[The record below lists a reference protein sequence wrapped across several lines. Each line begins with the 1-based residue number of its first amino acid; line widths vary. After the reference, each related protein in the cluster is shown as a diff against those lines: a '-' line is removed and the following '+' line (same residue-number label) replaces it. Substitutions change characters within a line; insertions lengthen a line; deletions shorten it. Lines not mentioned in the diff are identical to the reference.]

1 MNLSELIRKFRVA
14 AFDHEQPYLFS
25 DSDITDWLNDA
36 VDEAAIRGRLIHESV
51 NPLVCTIAVTQGIS
65 SYPIHKALY
74 EIESIHWVDTNR
86 PSRTDEVMQISQED
100 MAIKWGDWRTRAGSP
115 EYAIQQD
122 TTIRIVPAPKSDGV
136 LYMEGYRT
144 PLEPM
149 TLDTDTPEINPIH
162 HKHLIQWALHEGF
175 SIPDS
180 EVFDA
185 DRAELSEYKFTEYFG
200 ERPSANLRRRTREDV
215 PHHVKAWWV

>member
-14 AFDHEQPYLFS
+14 AFDQEQPYLFS

-36 VDEAAIRGRLIHESV
+36 VDEAAIRGRLIHESD
-51 NPLVCTIAVTQGIS
+51 NPLVCTIAVTQGVS
-65 SYPIHKALY
+65 SYPLHKALY
-74 EIESIHWVDTNR
+74 EIESIHWVDNNR
-86 PSRTDEVMQISQED
+86 PSRVDEVMQISQED

-122 TTIRIVPAPKSDGV
+122 TSIRIVPAPKSDGV
-136 LYMEGYRT
+136 IHMEGYRT

-149 TLDTDTPEINPIH
+149 ALDDDEPEINPIH

-185 DRAELSEYKFTEYFG
+185 NRAEIAENKFTQYFG
-200 ERPSANLRRRTREDV
+200 ERPSANLRRRTREDI
-215 PHHVKAWWV
+215 PHHVKAWWI